1 MSNVSISDAVKYIGV
16 DDHELD
22 LFEGQY
28 IIPNG
33 IAYNSYVILDEKTA
47 ILDTVDA
54 RFADQWLA
62 NLETQLQ
69 GKAPHYLIISHM
81 EPDHSSVIGRIF
93 DLYPDIIGVCS
104 ARALPM
110 MKRFFTTDYSSR
122 MMVVNEGDTIALGAH
137 TLKFL
142 MAPMVHWPE
151 VMVTYE
157 QEEKILFSADA
168 FGKFGALD
176 ADEAWTCEARR
187 YYFNICGKYGAQVP
201 ALLKKVA
208 QHDIRT
214 ICPLHGPIL
223 SENLEY
229 YIDKYNTWSSY
240 EAEDKGIFIAYCSL
254 HGNTAQAAQALA
266 DILAAKSDIKVATA
280 DIARDDMA
288 EALEDAFR
296 HDRLVLAA
304 PTYDGGIMPVMDT
317 FLHHLA
323 SKNFQ
328 NRTVGIIENGSWAP
342 MAGRK
347 MCEMLQTFKNIRI
360 LQPIITV
367 ESTVKESTLEQLNA
381 LADQLLQ

>member
-69 GKAPHYLIISHM
+69 GKTPHYLIISHM

-157 QEEKILFSADA
+157 QEEKILF
-168 FGKFGALD
+168 
-176 ADEAWTCEARR
+176 
-187 YYFNICGKYGAQVP
+187 
-201 ALLKKVA
+201 
-208 QHDIRT
+208 
-214 ICPLHGPIL
+214 
-223 SENLEY
+223 
-229 YIDKYNTWSSY
+229 
-240 EAEDKGIFIAYCSL
+240 
-254 HGNTAQAAQALA
+254 
-266 DILAAKSDIKVATA
+266 
-280 DIARDDMA
+280 
-288 EALEDAFR
+288 
-296 HDRLVLAA
+296 
-304 PTYDGGIMPVMDT
+304 
-317 FLHHLA
+317 
-323 SKNFQ
+323 
-328 NRTVGIIENGSWAP
+328 
-342 MAGRK
+342 
-347 MCEMLQTFKNIRI
+347 
-360 LQPIITV
+360 
-367 ESTVKESTLEQLNA
+367 
-381 LADQLLQ
+381 